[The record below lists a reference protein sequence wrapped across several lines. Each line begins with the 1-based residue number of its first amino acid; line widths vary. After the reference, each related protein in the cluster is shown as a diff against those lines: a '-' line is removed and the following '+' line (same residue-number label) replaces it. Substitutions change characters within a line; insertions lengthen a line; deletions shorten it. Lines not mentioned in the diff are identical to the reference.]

1 MPVPSSHAQPAQPAG
16 GPGALLEVVGRLVG
30 ELTLALRQ
38 VATQARASGEALRR
52 PSARVSLLLVLW
64 AVGILGD
71 AATTLLMMGTGR
83 FEEANIAAASLM
95 GVFGVTG
102 WVVLSSLVCVG
113 IASLTLARP
122 RGTYAWTVAAV
133 GLLVCLGKVWTTV
146 SNALLWWTASG

>member
-1 MPVPSSHAQPAQPAG
+1 MPVPSSHAQPVRPAG
-16 GPGALLEVVGRLVG
+16 GPGALLDAAGRLVG
-30 ELTLALRQ
+30 ELALAGRQ
-38 VATQARASGEALRR
+38 VAAQARASGEALRR
-52 PSARVSLLLVLW
+52 PSPRVWLLLVLW

-83 FEEANIAAASLM
+83 FEEANVAAASLM

-113 IASLTLARP
+113 IASLTLSRP
-122 RGTYAWTVAAV
+122 RGTYAWTAAAV
-133 GLLVCLGKVWTTV
+133 GVLVCLGKVWTTV